1 LLDLNLGDMSGTD
14 ILTVLNQRAP
24 DTVTILLTAHASLET
39 AVEAVRQGAHDYL
52 FKPCPTVEL
61 RESVR
66 QGLLKRQQTIRQ
78 RKLLQQLG
86 QYLADNLEEI
96 QAVIEQPESA
106 DANSTDIAAAD
117 PTMIGQAVPNSQTG
131 RFIQWKS
138 LIVDSLRHV
147 ITLEGHLLQLS
158 PTEFN
163 LLAYLISEAPRAVT
177 PQELT
182 REVQGYESEPWEA
195 SEIARTHIY
204 HIRQKIKKIN
214 PQAKIIRT
222 VRGVGYA
229 IEN

>member
-1 LLDLNLGDMSGTD
+1 MSGTD